1 MVNGQLVIGHWRGL
15 DWSLVHWTMDGP
27 LDRARWSAIRADKT
41 IPIGQTKNT
50 SIAMVKMVISWSM
63 VIGQAL
69 SIGHWSLDRLVIG
82 QVDNVF

>member
-1 MVNGQLVIGHWRGL
+1 
-15 DWSLVHWTMDGP
+15 MDGP

-41 IPIGQTKNT
+41 IPIGPTKNT

-63 VIGQAL
+63 VIGQGL

-82 QVDNVF
+82 QWSG